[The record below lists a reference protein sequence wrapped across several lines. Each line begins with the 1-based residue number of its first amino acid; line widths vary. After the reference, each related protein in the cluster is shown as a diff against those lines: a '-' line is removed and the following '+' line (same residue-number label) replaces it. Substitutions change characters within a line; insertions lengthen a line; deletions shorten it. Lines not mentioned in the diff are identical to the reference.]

1 MGERVLRGVK
11 FGLVVLASSVGAAL
25 AAPVNSDLATA
36 QLGGGCYPTG
46 INPAVLDMLVLVDP
60 EWAPLQNGMTVAS
73 TPITV
78 HGTVQGMHGDTS
90 GDFPATHVRA
100 DVNHFVLLDAADADR
115 LATGNDDLQLHFEWE
130 AGAYPAWAWAGTG
143 DRIVGMGRWIFDCGH
158 TGAQPGNCS
167 VTTSAQCVIDSDC
180 SSPTCSTC
188 GDMETCVG
196 AHFGYSAELHP
207 PQATAAIRSGRGAV
221 VSSLAGATPVPAT
234 KADVYVSP
242 YAGGAGDEC
251 VLTHRDEPLNLLGL
265 QCFPLAQPVAP
276 INAQDFEFD
285 LPMPPRPVGGRPRWR
300 IIPLPAPG
308 GIAPRVR
315 VHRKLRDPQ
324 PHLHVVVRM
333 TRPVHGMLPTGYA
346 GTIVAGW
353 RNDPTPLTHVRVTV
367 NGLVVNN
374 ALQLATPVAPKTCSS
389 HTDQPCD
396 TVADCPNG
404 ESCFGVGPVKS
415 WVLQAAINGEWQE
428 LTGLDIVNTSDV
440 VPQALVYDQYLPATG
455 VVHLE
460 AAGAAHECVDTLYGK
475 SLGTDLAAVGFTK
488 GLMCLNA
495 TAHPPGTLDL
505 TYAGPD
511 FGAGG
516 SGSMDYET
524 VSSGGEGGQCSTTT
538 GLACVVNEDCPSP
551 ETCTTTGGAF
561 SLRYRIERL
570 P

>member
-1 MGERVLRGVK
+1 MAERVLGVVK
-11 FGLVVLASSVGAAL
+11 LGLLALALRAGAAV

-46 INPAVLDMLVLVDP
+46 IHPAVLDMLVLVDP
-60 EWAPLQNGMTVAS
+60 EWAPLLNGMTVAS

-100 DVNHFVLLDAADADR
+100 DVNHFVVLDPADVDR
-115 LATGNDDLQLHFEWE
+115 LATGNDDGELHFEWE

-158 TGAQPGNCS
+158 PDAQPGNCS
-167 VTTSAQCVIDSDC
+167 VTTSVQCVLDSDC
-180 SSPTCSTC
+180 TSPTCSSC
-188 GDMETCVG
+188 GDMETCLG
-196 AHFGYSAELHP
+196 TRFGYSAELHP
-207 PQATAAIRSGRGAV
+207 PQATAAIRSGRGAI
-221 VSSLAGATPVPAT
+221 VSSRRGATPVPAT

-242 YAGGAGDEC
+242 YAGGAGDAC
-251 VLTHRDEPLNLLGL
+251 VLTHRADPLNLLGIE
-265 QCFPLAQPVAP
+265 CFPLARPVAP
-276 INAQDFEFD
+276 INAQDFAFD

-308 GIAPRVR
+308 GTAARVR
-315 VHRKLRDPQ
+315 VHRRLRDPQ
-324 PHLHVVVRM
+324 PHLHVIVRM
-333 TRPVHGMLPTGYA
+333 TRRVHHMRPTGYA

-374 ALQLATPVAPKTCSS
+374 ALQLANPVAPKTCASN
-389 HTDQPCD
+389 DNPCN
-396 TVADCPNG
+396 TAGDCPSG
-404 ESCFGVGPVKS
+404 DSCLGVGPVKS
-415 WVLQAAINGEWQE
+415 WVMQAAINGEWQE
-428 LTGLDIVNTSDV
+428 LTGLDTVNTSDV
-440 VPQALVYDQYLPATG
+440 IPQALVYDQYLPATG
-455 VVHLE
+455 AVHLE

-475 SLGTDLAAVGFTK
+475 SLATDLVQLGFTK
-488 GLMCLNA
+488 GLACLNA

-516 SGSMDYET
+516 SGSMDYEP
-524 VSSGGEGGQCSTTT
+524 VSSGGEGGHCSMTT
-538 GLACVVNEDCPSP
+538 GLACVVSEDCPSP

>member
-1 MGERVLRGVK
+1 M
-11 FGLVVLASSVGAAL
+11 
-25 AAPVNSDLATA
+25 
-36 QLGGGCYPTG
+36 
-46 INPAVLDMLVLVDP
+46 
-60 EWAPLQNGMTVAS
+60 
-73 TPITV
+73 
-78 HGTVQGMHGDTS
+78 
-90 GDFPATHVRA
+90 
-100 DVNHFVLLDAADADR
+100 NHFVLLDAADADR

-130 AGAYPAWAWAGTG
+130 AGFYPAWAWAGTG

-158 TGAQPGNCS
+158 PGAQPGNCS

-207 PQATAAIRSGRGAV
+207 PQATAAIRSGRGGV
-221 VSSLAGATPVPAT
+221 VSSRVPTPVPAT
-234 KADVYVSP
+234 KADIYVSS
-242 YAGGAGDEC
+242 YAGGAGDGC
-251 VLTHRDEPLNLLGL
+251 ILNHLPDPLNLLGV
-265 QCFPLAQPVAP
+265 QCFPLVQPVAP

-285 LPMPPRPVGGRPRWR
+285 LPMPPRPAGGRPRWR

-308 GIAPRVR
+308 GTAPRVR

-324 PHLHVVVRM
+324 PHLRVVVRM
-333 TRPVHGMLPTGYA
+333 TRRVHHMLPTGYA

-353 RNDPTPLTHVRVTV
+353 LNDPTPLTHVRVTV

-396 TVADCPNG
+396 TAAECPSG
-404 ESCFGVGPVKS
+404 ESCLGVGPVKS
-415 WVLQAAINGEWQE
+415 WVMQAAINGEWQE
-428 LTGLDIVNTSDV
+428 LTGLDTVNTSDV

-455 VVHLE
+455 AVHLE
-460 AAGAAHECVDTLYGK
+460 ATGAAHECVDTLYGK
-475 SLGTDLAAVGFTK
+475 SLGTDLGAIGFTK

-495 TAHPPGTLDL
+495 TAYPPGTLDL
-505 TYAGPD
+505 TYPGPD

-516 SGSMDYET
+516 GGSMDYET
-524 VSSGGEGGQCSTTT
+524 VSSGGQGGHCSTTT
-538 GLACVVNEDCPSP
+538 GLVCVVNEDCPSP
-551 ETCTTTGGAF
+551 ESCVTTGGAF

>member
-1 MGERVLRGVK
+1 MAERVLGVVK
-11 FGLVVLASSVGAAL
+11 LGLLALALRAGAAL

-46 INPAVLDMLVLVDP
+46 IHPAVLDMLVLVDP
-60 EWAPLQNGMTVAS
+60 EWAPLMNGMTVAS

-100 DVNHFVLLDAADADR
+100 DVNHFVVLDAADADR
-115 LATGNDDLQLHFEWE
+115 LATGNVDGELHFEWE
-130 AGAYPAWAWAGTG
+130 AGTYPAWAWAGTG

-158 TGAQPGNCS
+158 PDAQPGNCS
-167 VTTSAQCVIDSDC
+167 VTTSVQCVLDSDC
-180 SSPTCSTC
+180 TSPTCSSC
-188 GDMETCVG
+188 GGMETCLG
-196 AHFGYSAELHP
+196 THFGYSAELHP
-207 PQATAAIRSGRGAV
+207 PQATAAIRSGRGAI
-221 VSSLAGATPVPAT
+221 VSSRRGATPVPAT

-242 YAGGAGDEC
+242 YAGGAGDAC
-251 VLTHRDEPLNLLGL
+251 VLTHRADPLNLLGIE
-265 QCFPLAQPVAP
+265 CFPLARPVAP
-276 INAQDFEFD
+276 INAQDFAFD

-308 GIAPRVR
+308 GTAARVR
-315 VHRKLRDPQ
+315 VHRRLRDPQ
-324 PHLHVVVRM
+324 PRLQIIVRM
-333 TRPVHGMLPTGYA
+333 TRRVHHMLPTGYA

-367 NGLVVNN
+367 SGLVVNN
-374 ALQLATPVAPKTCSS
+374 ALQLATPVAPKTCASNDS
-389 HTDQPCD
+389 PCN
-396 TVADCPNG
+396 TAGDCPSG
-404 ESCFGVGPVKS
+404 DSCLGVGPVKS
-415 WVLQAAINGEWQE
+415 WVMQAAVNGEWQE
-428 LTGLDIVNTSDV
+428 LTGLDTVNTSDV
-440 VPQALVYDQYLPATG
+440 IPQALVYDQYLPATG
-455 VVHLE
+455 AVHLE

-475 SLGTDLAAVGFTK
+475 SLATDLVQLGFTK
-488 GLMCLNA
+488 GLACLNA

-524 VSSGGEGGQCSTTT
+524 VSSGGEGGQCSMTT

>member
-1 MGERVLRGVK
+1 MGEHALRDVK
-11 FGLVVLASSVGAAL
+11 LGLLVLALSVGAAL

-46 INPAVLDMLVLVDP
+46 INPAVLDMLVLINP
-60 EWAPLQNGMTVAS
+60 EWAPLMNGMTVAS

-100 DVNHFVLLDAADADR
+100 DVNHFVALDAADADR

-158 TGAQPGNCS
+158 PGAVPGNCS
-167 VTTSAQCVIDSDC
+167 VTTNVQCVLDSDC

-188 GDMETCVG
+188 GDGETCVG

-207 PQATAAIRSGRGAV
+207 PQATAAIRSGRGGI
-221 VSSLAGATPVPAT
+221 VSSRVPTSVPAT
-234 KADVYVSP
+234 KADIYVSSF
-242 YAGGAGDEC
+242 AGGAGDGC
-251 VLTHRDEPLNLLGL
+251 ILNHLPDPLNLLGV
-265 QCFPLAQPVAP
+265 QCFPLVGPVAP

-285 LPMPPRPVGGRPRWR
+285 LPMPPRPAGGRPRWL
-300 IIPLPAPG
+300 ITQLPAPG
-308 GIAPRVR
+308 GVAPRVR

-333 TRPVHGMLPTGYA
+333 TRPVHRMMPTGYA

-353 RNDPTPLTHVRVTV
+353 LNDPTPLTHVRVTV
-367 NGLVVNN
+367 TGLVVNN

-389 HTDQPCD
+389 TTSQPCN
-396 TVADCPNG
+396 TATDCPSG
-404 ESCFGVGPVKS
+404 ESCLGVGPVKS
-415 WVLQAAINGEWQE
+415 WVLQAGINGEWQE
-428 LTGLDIVNTSDV
+428 LTGLDVVNTSDV
-440 VPQALVYDQYLPATG
+440 IPEALVYDQYLPATG
-455 VVHLE
+455 AVHLE
-460 AAGAAHECVDTLYGK
+460 ATGAAHECVDTLYGK
-475 SLGTDLAAVGFTK
+475 SLATNLAALGFTK
-488 GLMCLNA
+488 GLTCLNA

-505 TYAGPD
+505 TYPGPD

-516 SGSMDYET
+516 GGSMDYET
-524 VSSGGEGGQCSTTT
+524 VSSGGQGGHCSTTA
-538 GLACVVNEDCPSP
+538 GLVCVVNEDCPSP
-551 ETCTTTGGAF
+551 ESCVTTGGAF